1 MATTTLPLTSVP
13 HPSRALTRE
22 KLPGLED
29 YVWWVTNNT
38 ALSQGT
44 MQTYKVAQYTLS
56 KREANGV
63 PSFSVIDAMVT
74 QLRQE
79 TPQELYDYK
88 DIYRASIPT
97 RQKITFPAPNP
108 EVLTFDTLEEA
119 MHWCEIKVLMGD

>member
-1 MATTTLPLTSVP
+1 MAITTLYPTSVP
-13 HPSRALTRE
+13 QPSGALTRE

-38 ALSQGT
+38 GYSAGT
-44 MQTYKVAQYTLS
+44 QLTYKVAQYTLS
-56 KREANGV
+56 KRGDNGM

-79 TPQELYDYK
+79 TPQEPYEYK

-97 RQKITFPAPNP
+97 RRKIVVFDFEP
-108 EVLTFDTLEEA
+108 EVLAFDTLEEA
-119 MHWCEIKVLMGD
+119 MHWCEIRVLMGG